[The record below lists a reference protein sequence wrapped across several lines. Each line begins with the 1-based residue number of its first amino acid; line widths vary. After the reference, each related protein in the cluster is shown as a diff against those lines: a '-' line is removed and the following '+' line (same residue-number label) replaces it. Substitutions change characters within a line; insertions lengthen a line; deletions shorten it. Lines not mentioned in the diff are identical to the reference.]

1 MTYVNIILNK
11 ERNKI
16 IMSTVYY
23 ENINAKNFKL
33 LLAYTK
39 DNVLKLHFNTEPSS
53 EKYFLNSL
61 YHNFRDVK
69 KSELRNNF
77 ALTIE
82 EYLNGKSKDL
92 NLPVQLTGTEFNKRV
107 WTEMMKIP
115 YGELR
120 SYRDVAKAVGSEK
133 ASRAVGNA
141 NNRNNIVLIVPCHR
155 VIGSNNNLVGFA
167 PGLEYKVKLLE
178 MEGHKIIKKQN
189 SFFVDR

>member
-1 MTYVNIILNK
+1 
-11 ERNKI
+11 
-16 IMSTVYY
+16 MSTVYY
-23 ENINAKNFKL
+23 EHIDVNNFKL

-39 DNVLKLHFNTEPSS
+39 DNVVRLHFNTEPLS
-53 EKYFLNSL
+53 EKCFLNSL

-69 KSELRNNF
+69 KSDFRNNF

-82 EYLNGKSKDL
+82 EYLNGKSTDL
-92 NLPVQLTGTEFNKRV
+92 SLPVQLIGTEFNKRV

-120 SYRDVAKAVGSEK
+120 TYGEIAKAVGSEK

-141 NNRNNIVLIVPCHR
+141 NNKNNIVLIVPCHR

-167 PGLEYKVKLLE
+167 PGLKYKVELLE
-178 MEGHKIIKKQN
+178 MEGHKIIKKNN
-189 SFFVDR
+189 SFYVDR